1 MRLTTV
7 LFDLDG
13 TLLDTAPD
21 LAFALNQVR
30 REQGLEP
37 LPLEN
42 IRPAV
47 SHGSVG
53 LLQAGFRITPGDSEF
68 EGLRR
73 RLLDI
78 YQTHLAV
85 ETRLFDGMQSVL
97 ETLEAR
103 GMRWGVVTNKPGW
116 LTEPLLAHLG
126 LGQRAACVVSGDT
139 TAKRKPDPEPML
151 HACKLA
157 VCEAQSCVYVG
168 DAQRDIDAGRNA
180 GMKTLVALFGYIGA
194 NEHPERWQ
202 ADALLHEP
210 ADLLQWL
217 DRNADPGA

>member
-1 MRLTTV
+1 M
-7 LFDLDG
+7 
-13 TLLDTAPD
+13 
-21 LAFALNQVR
+21 R
-30 REQGLEP
+30 REQGLEA
-37 LPLEN
+37 LPFEN

-53 LLQAGFRITPGDSEF
+53 LLQVGFGITSNDSGF
-68 EGLRR
+68 EALRR

-78 YQTHLAV
+78 YQTHLAD

-116 LTEPLLAHLG
+116 LTDPLLARLG
-126 LGQRAACVVSGDT
+126 LAQRAACVVSGDT
-139 TAKRKPDPEPML
+139 TAKRKPDPEPLL
-151 HACKLA
+151 HACELA
-157 VCEAQSCVYVG
+157 ACEARGCVYVG
-168 DAQRDIDAGRNA
+168 DAQRDIEAGRNA

-194 NEHPERWQ
+194 DERPEQWQ

-217 DRNADPGA
+217 GGNSDPGA